1 MPQIENVSW
10 MGTAKAKAV
19 NISQIDSG
27 VWLGKA
33 EAAKLLKTSPRQ
45 LERRAQMGLIKKRY
59 LPKRATETTARVVY
73 LRDDIEKLLNGES
86 ELDLTEKALAW
97 VSRDEAAA
105 FLGVSKGQLHNRT
118 RQGFIEK
125 EKRESGVVYSMA
137 DLIALKA
144 GRPIRVKGGRA
155 APAAQVALQTPG
167 TALAKRGTMSEWE
180 DFARL
185 LATIVK
191 ARETPLALE
200 RYMSVAEAVEYSGLP
215 AAYLIKAA
223 KAGTIRAVNVGTGK
237 REFWR
242 FAREGAK

>member
-1 MPQIENVSW
+1 MTKGEVCEY
-10 MGTAKAKAV
+10 
-19 NISQIDSG
+19 
-27 VWLGKA
+27 LGKS
-33 EAAKLLKTSPRQ
+33 KRTV
-45 LERRAQMGLIKKRY
+45 AQY
-59 LPKRATETTARVVY
+59 
-73 LRDDIEKLLNGES
+73 
-86 ELDLTEKALAW
+86 
-97 VSRDEAAA
+97 
-105 FLGVSKGQLHNRT
+105 
-118 RQGFIEK
+118 
-125 EKRESGVVYSMA
+125 MA
-137 DLIALKA
+137 DGKLPTQYVSGPN
-144 GRPIRVKGGRA
+144 GREARFDRADVERVKA
-155 APAAQVALQTPG
+155 EIDAPVVRPVNGTAQVALQTPG

-242 FAREGAK
+242 FAREGAGK